1 MAQAQTIPAS
11 EARNNFSDLISK
23 VEYQHQEFLIE
34 RYGEVVAKLVP
45 VTVEGK
51 QTVQDSRQ
59 EQEFVQAEQEVKK
72 TIAEASPEQVETS
85 APVKSD
91 KAETAPAEASTQPTK
106 EASTPAKKQPAVDN
120 LEQYQPESVLQA
132 LQKLSDLSKKQSA
145 EKSEDEVSQQ
155 DERVEVIR
163 KRIKL
168 LMDR

>member
-51 QTVQDSRQ
+51 QTAQDSRQ
-59 EQEFVQAEQEVKK
+59 KEEFARAKQEIKKIEVEPK
-72 TIAEASPEQVETS
+72 SEQVETPAEQAKTES
-85 APVKSD
+85 SPVKTS
-91 KAETAPAEASTQPTK
+91 AEQVGAESAQAKQSTT
-106 EASTPAKKQPAVDN
+106 DN